1 MFTPKIFFWD
11 QTQPQEV
18 GFCWLQGGLESP
30 SYNAYPGTM
39 VQMQQVAG
47 CSLWFGF
54 EFVLTNMFFFF
65 SAGYGS
71 YFHEGWYQ
79 NSLGFVTGAWPIKGW
94 TVVPQWTTE
103 TLDLQRH
110 GHLHLYP
117 LKHTWSWTA
126 IVSHLGKKCQG
137 FISEQFVT
145 TGCIIRIWEQLGIY
159 AALAPSPES
168 FFYFSTGQGAP
179 PFHFF

>member
-1 MFTPKIFFWD
+1 MACSPQRFFFGTKPNPKRLAF
-11 QTQPQEV
+11 V
-18 GFCWLQGGLESP
+18 GFKADLKARHTMHTLERWYKCNKLLDAVYGL
-30 SYNAYPGTM
+30 
-39 VQMQQVAG
+39 
-47 CSLWFGF
+47 
-54 EFVLTNMFFFF
+54 VLNLFWQICFFF
-65 SAGYGS
+65 SAGS

-117 LKHTWSWTA
+117 MKHTWSWTA